1 MNNNNKIVITVLLD
15 RMRKEALEEHFK
27 ERGLNFSNGVRM
39 VLYDYLEKNGI
50 ELKDKL
56 KQA

>member
-1 MNNNNKIVITVLLD
+1 MNDNNKIVITVLLD
-15 RMRKEALEEHFK
+15 RIRKEALEEHFK

-39 VLYDYLEKNGI
+39 VLYDYMEKNGV

-56 KQA
+56 KQL